1 MRFDLK
7 YTVALIAAIAGV
19 IVPALLWQY
28 DQKSKSLSI
37 KLISSTELQSSV
49 TTTIPDLNLTINGE
63 LIAAPILSLVEI
75 INDGIKPI
83 PTSDFESPLSISID
97 KESKLIRAMLI
108 STEPINLKPI
118 LEVNNQTIKVLPLL
132 LNPNDKLKISVLS
145 SGGLPKFIASARI
158 SGVSA
163 INIDQKFEEVEK
175 KVKIA
180 WLGMLSVIGFFSVFL
195 LLAIFITSNV
205 FFINFVSFL
214 SSYVIGGFSYNALYE
229 ILLQEEFK
237 ITIFG
242 YRIFLLC
249 TLFFGIIILFKL
261 RKWLQLKINRITLQT
276 AQSPAP

>member
-1 MRFDLK
+1 
-7 YTVALIAAIAGV
+7 
-19 IVPALLWQY
+19 
-28 DQKSKSLSI
+28 
-37 KLISSTELQSSV
+37 
-49 TTTIPDLNLTINGE
+49 
-63 LIAAPILSLVEI
+63 
-75 INDGIKPI
+75 
-83 PTSDFESPLSISID
+83 
-97 KESKLIRAMLI
+97 
-108 STEPINLKPI
+108 
-118 LEVNNQTIKVLPLL
+118 
-132 LNPNDKLKISVLS
+132 
-145 SGGLPKFIASARI
+145 
-158 SGVSA
+158 
-163 INIDQKFEEVEK
+163 
-175 KVKIA
+175 
-180 WLGMLSVIGFFSVFL
+180 MLSVIGFFSVFL